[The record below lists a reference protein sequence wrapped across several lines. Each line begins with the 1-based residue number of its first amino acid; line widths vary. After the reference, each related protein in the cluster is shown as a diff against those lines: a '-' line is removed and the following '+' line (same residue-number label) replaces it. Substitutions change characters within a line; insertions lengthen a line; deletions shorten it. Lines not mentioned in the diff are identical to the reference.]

1 MSNPRGQPRHFR
13 PSQSPEG
20 SGDGSHAKLERDAIL
35 DIDVP
40 GLWQDQCRRSSCGP
54 RSSADWDRR
63 AERRSRGE
71 DGSDY
76 SRAFLAH
83 MDLTG
88 AKTALDIGCGTGNL
102 AIPLARR
109 LQKVH
114 ALDFS
119 PEMLRFLE
127 INRQRAGLDNIA
139 MHQLSWTDSWKA
151 IPAVDIVV
159 CSRALGVGDLR
170 AALEKMDRKARRR
183 CYATLHVGGNYLGG
197 DVLAMLGRKMAPRP
211 DYIYA
216 VNILYQMGIR
226 ARVDFLRSTGGMGY
240 ASAEEFIGAV
250 RWRVGELAA
259 KEERR
264 LKKFFRALPRA
275 PDGKRHYRHDF
286 TWAMLSWEK
295 HPR

>member
-1 MSNPRGQPRHFR
+1 MKHRNLFGEIDFQALY
-13 PSQSPEG
+13 
-20 SGDGSHAKLERDAIL
+20 AKQRAL
-35 DIDVP
+35 
-40 GLWQDQCRRSSCGP
+40 SSFGP
-54 RSSADWDRR
+54 RTAADWDAR
-63 AERRSRGE
+63 AELRNRRDLKS
-71 DGSDY
+71 SY
-76 SRAFLAH
+76 NQAFLERVRF
-83 MDLTG
+83 DG
-88 AKTALDIGCGTGNL
+88 IRTALDIGCGTGNL